1 MKVLFV
7 DINTAGHHMI
17 YFKSIMSLNF
27 FEKVLVLPKIN
38 SSVTIKQYEIP
49 SLSRNMTLSQ
59 YVRMLVSLRKIV
71 KLEHPDIVHFLTGDM
86 LYRFFG
92 VGLSYLKCNIITTF
106 HHVELS
112 FLKKI
117 SYRFIFAKIKYGV
130 VHTKYIFDNLQNINI
145 CNATHIEYPFL
156 EKFDSYNR
164 ESLRTEFNIADNI
177 KILLAFGDTRYD
189 KGLDILLKS
198 LNNVKIPFHLIIAG
212 KPSYFSGKQIEEL
225 TAAYTDKVSCFL
237 YFISDELMNKLFS
250 VADIVVLPYR
260 KIFSG
265 ASGPLTAGVSLE
277 KIIIGPDYNSLGA
290 LIKDNH
296 LGYVF
301 TPECIDSLKIAIES
315 AVENDFDCDSFY
327 KEYKNR
333 ISPKCFIKS
342 YEHLYLTCKNY

>member
-1 MKVLFV
+1 M
-7 DINTAGHHMI
+7 
-17 YFKSIMSLNF
+17 
-27 FEKVLVLPKIN
+27 
-38 SSVTIKQYEIP
+38 
-49 SLSRNMTLSQ
+49 
-59 YVRMLVSLRKIV
+59 
-71 KLEHPDIVHFLTGDM
+71 
-86 LYRFFG
+86 
-92 VGLSYLKCNIITTF
+92 
-106 HHVELS
+106 
-112 FLKKI
+112 
-117 SYRFIFAKIKYGV
+117 
-130 VHTKYIFDNLQNINI
+130 
-145 CNATHIEYPFL
+145 
-156 EKFDSYNR
+156 
-164 ESLRTEFNIADNI
+164 
-177 KILLAFGDTRYD
+177 
-189 KGLDILLKS
+189 
-198 LNNVKIPFHLIIAG
+198 IIAG